1 MVDQYILVKKTLQSK
16 NSQFKNNN
24 VNHYGA
30 GICTEDNLFV
40 QNCTFIKNEA
50 IAAGGAI
57 YSKKR
62 VTVNSSTFE
71 DNVF

>member
-50 IAAGGAI
+50 IAAGGTAGGAI

-62 VTVNSSTFE
+62 VTP
-71 DNVF
+71 